1 MDKDYLDTKEIV
13 NYMSVVNDAAKRGVK
28 LSSDFVTSSRNEDTY
43 QDNLQTIDEDRKQV
57 PNLRIMNTS
66 RNKIL

>member
-1 MDKDYLDTKEIV
+1 
-13 NYMSVVNDAAKRGVK
+13 MSVVNDAAKRGVK